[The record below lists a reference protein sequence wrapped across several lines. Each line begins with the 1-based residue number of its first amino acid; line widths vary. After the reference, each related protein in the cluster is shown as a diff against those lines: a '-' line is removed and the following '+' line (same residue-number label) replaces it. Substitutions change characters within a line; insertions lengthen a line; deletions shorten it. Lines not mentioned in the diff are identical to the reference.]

1 MIPKYNEMYNE
12 TLEVL
17 NNYEEVKFRDLVE
30 KVADAL
36 NMSEEDRNLML
47 ENKKATVVYYR
58 LGWTKTYL
66 AKAGL
71 VETIKRGVYKITK
84 EGKKVLA
91 ENIRVTNKYL
101 MKYPSF
107 VEFVQIVPK
116 ENSNEDSQV
125 FPVIEDDVTPN
136 EKIENAINL
145 INSRLR
151 TEILEMIMSKP
162 PIFFEQLVLDLL
174 KEMGYAFDDLSAIR
188 TTYVGDEGID
198 GIIKE
203 DSFGFSNIYIQAKRW
218 KDASP
223 VGRKEVQAFLGAV
236 AGQGGSKGLF
246 ITTSRFTK
254 EAIDYASKQLQVKL
268 VLIDGEKLAD
278 LMLKYELGVA
288 TIKTYKVKQLDMDY
302 FETDIS

>member
-1 MIPKYNEMYNE
+1 MVPKYNEMYNE

-17 NNYEEVKFRDLVE
+17 NKYEEINYKDLVD
-30 KVADAL
+30 KVADIL

-47 ENKKATVVYYR
+47 DNKKATVVYYR

-66 AKAGL
+66 SKAGL
-71 VETIKRGVYKITK
+71 VESKKRGVYRITE
-84 EGKKVLA
+84 EGKRVFA
-91 ENIRVTNKYL
+91 ENIRITNKYL

-107 VEFVQIVPK
+107 VEFVQVVSK
-116 ENSNEDSQV
+116 ENSNDNNQNTSV
-125 FPVIEDDVTPN
+125 VEDDVTPN

-151 TEILEMIMSKP
+151 TEILEMIMSKEP
-162 PIFFEQLVLDLL
+162 VFFEQLVLDLL
-174 KEMGYAFDDLSAIR
+174 KEMGYTFDDLSTIR
-188 TTYVGDEGID
+188 TNYVGDEGID

-203 DSFGFSNIYIQAKRW
+203 DSFGFSSIYIQAKRW
-218 KDASP
+218 KDGSP
-223 VGRKEVQAFLGAV
+223 VGRKEIQAFLGAV
-236 AGQGGSKGLF
+236 AGQGGRKGLF

-254 EAIDYASKQLQVKL
+254 EAIDYAAKQLQVKL

-278 LMLKYELGVA
+278 LMLKYELGV
-288 TIKTYKVKQLDMDY
+288 TTVKTYKIKQLDMDY

>member
-12 TLEVL
+12 VL
-17 NNYEEVKFRDLVE
+17 LALSVHEEIKYRDLVE
-30 KVADAL
+30 AVADIL
-36 NMSEEDRNLML
+36 NLSEEDRNMMTD
-47 ENKKATVVYYR
+47 NKKTTLIYYR

-71 VETIKRGVYKITK
+71 VETVKRGVYKITS
-84 EGKKVLA
+84 EGKKVLG
-91 ENIRVTNKYL
+91 ENIKITNKYL

-107 VEFVQIVPK
+107 AEFVQVATK
-116 ENSNEDSQV
+116 ESSNEETQSTD
-125 FPVIEDDVTPN
+125 VIEDDETP
-136 EKIENAINL
+136 EDKIKNAINL
-145 INSRLR
+145 INSRVR

-162 PIFFEQLVLDLL
+162 PIFFERLVVDLV
-174 KEMGYAFDDLSAIR
+174 KEMGYAYDESSAIR
-188 TTYVGDEGID
+188 TSYVGDEGID

-218 KDASP
+218 KDASL

-254 EAIDYASKQLQVKL
+254 EAIEYAKKQLQVKL

-278 LMLKYELGVA
+278 LMLKYELG
-288 TIKTYKVKQLDMDY
+288 TTSKTYKVKQLDMDY

>member
-12 TLEVL
+12 VL
-17 NNYEEVKFRDLVE
+17 LVLGGHEEIKFKDLVDE
-30 KVADAL
+30 VAEIL
-36 NMSEEDRNLML
+36 HMSEEDKNEML
-47 ENKKATVVYYR
+47 DNKKATVIYYR

-71 VETIKRGVYKITK
+71 VETVKRGVYRITS
-84 EGKKVLA
+84 EGKNVLGK
-91 ENIRVTNKYL
+91 NVKVTNKYL

-107 VEFVQIVPK
+107 VEFVQVVLK
-116 ENSNEDSQV
+116 ENSNEEKQSIATV
-125 FPVIEDDVTPN
+125 EDNETPN
-136 EKIENAINL
+136 EKIDNAISL
-145 INSRLR
+145 INSRVR
-151 TEILEMIMSKP
+151 TEILEMIMSKS

-174 KEMGYAFDDLSAIR
+174 REMGYAFDESSAIR

-203 DSFGFSNIYIQAKRW
+203 DSFGFNNIYIQAKRW
-218 KDASP
+218 KDASS

-236 AGQGGSKGLF
+236 AGQGGNKGLF

-254 EAIDYASKQLQVKL
+254 EALEYAKKQLQVKL
-268 VLIDGEKLAD
+268 VLIDGDKLAD
-278 LMLKYELGVA
+278 LMLKYELGVT
-288 TIKTYKVKQLDMDY
+288 TIKTYKVKQIDMDY